1 LEDPDNF
8 KFKTLK
14 LPLLGDQE
22 LRLFGKKKTSPVQEN
37 TYEIFGGFTITK
49 NTIGYEIKWKS
60 PNLTVVT
67 VRSPPVIDENVET
80 KREGNKI
87 YVLSKECKLRITEK
101 EGSMDAKISKI

>member
-8 KFKTLK
+8 KFKTLE

-22 LRLFGKKKTSPVQEN
+22 MRLFGKKRHLQSKRLPTRFSVVSRLPKRLLV
-37 TYEIFGGFTITK
+37 TK
-49 NTIGYEIKWKS
+49 SSRGS

-87 YVLSKECKLRITEK
+87 YVLSKECKLRITVK
-101 EGSMDAKISKI
+101 EGSMEAKISKL